1 MNFLLFITNS
11 GYPALCGPYHKPVQ
25 CMSFLANNG
34 SKHCVKMHPGR
45 QTILFFLQCVKTI
58 RISIKVTE
66 TLLTTHCIENIGKIV
81 DASAL
86 DAQRTLEWSHKQV
99 TGSTRF

>member
-45 QTILFFLQCVKTI
+45 QTILFFQCVKTI

-66 TLLTTHCIENIGKIV
+66 TLLTTHCIENIVEIV
-81 DASAL
+81 DASAT
-86 DAQRTLEWSHKQV
+86 DAQRTLERSQKQV